1 MYKEI
6 IYKLAGDDYGII
18 RSCEKSTQE
27 RFLTIGLFVPIVFL
41 LCLVSLFLTFRQAFN
56 NISASLALSLFFSWM
71 ISNMYR
77 LLLYTITKSAL
88 PDVKGKVYNKTSLAL
103 RVLFVCFISLLISI
117 PIESIFY
124 SNLLNKDM
132 TTFKI
137 KTKEE
142 NHNTILTYYSQRY
155 SEINKIS
162 KNQLYQEQF
171 KGRKEKE
178 RERVTN
184 NMYHL
189 VDISNYYLQRVKL
202 LCSKHPTSWIF
213 TISFMFFLNIPVYL
227 KYKMRLSDYYLRK
240 GVIERRI
247 VELNYQAFRKK
258 YSAILLK
265 KYDQKVVFGEDY
277 QDAPYNTIKKR
288 DERVY
293 HSEESLLSELY
304 NG

>member
-18 RSCEKSTQE
+18 RSCEKPTQE
-27 RFLTIGLFVPIVFL
+27 RFLIIGLFVPTIFL
-41 LCLVSLFLTFRQAFN
+41 LCLISLFFTFRQVFN
-56 NISASLALSLFFSWM
+56 SISACLALSLFFSWM

-88 PDVKGKVYNKTSLAL
+88 PDVKDKADNKTSLAL
-103 RVLFVCFISLLISI
+103 RVLFVCFISLVISI
-117 PIESIFY
+117 PIESLFY
-124 SNLLNKDM
+124 SSSLNKDM
-132 TTFKI
+132 KTFKI

-142 NHNTILTYYSQRY
+142 NKNAILTYYNLQY
-155 SEINKIS
+155 TEINKIS
-162 KNQLYQEQF
+162 KSPLYQEQF
-171 KGRKEKE
+171 KARKEKE

-184 NMYHL
+184 NMYHF

-202 LCSKHPTSWIF
+202 LCSKYPTSWIF
-213 TISFMFFLNIPVYL
+213 TIPFMLFLNIPVYL

-265 KYDQKVVFGEDY
+265 KYDQKVVFSEKY

-293 HSEESLLSELY
+293 HSEEFLLSELY
-304 NG
+304 NV

>member
-1 MYKEI
+1 
-6 IYKLAGDDYGII
+6 
-18 RSCEKSTQE
+18 
-27 RFLTIGLFVPIVFL
+27 
-41 LCLVSLFLTFRQAFN
+41 
-56 NISASLALSLFFSWM
+56 
-71 ISNMYR
+71 MYR

-88 PDVKGKVYNKTSLAL
+88 PDVKGKVDNKTSLAL

-124 SNLLNKDM
+124 SNLLNQDM

-137 KTKEE
+137 KIKEG
-142 NHNTILTYYSQRY
+142 NHNAILTYYNQQY

-162 KNQLYQEQF
+162 KSRSYREQF
-171 KGRKEKE
+171 KTRKEKE

-189 VDISNYYLQRVKL
+189 VEISSYYLQRVKL
-202 LCSKHPTSWIF
+202 LCSKYPTSWIF

-265 KYDQKVVFGEDY
+265 KYDQKAVFSEKY

-304 NG
+304 NV